1 MAPAILINYNGGMP
15 NDPLVSVRGER
26 ARVPL
31 PLRAAGRYLIT
42 GASLRGPGD
51 NATFLHA
58 ATVDY
63 RARPYLTLTG
73 PLWQR
78 LARRNGA
85 ITVPVLMLSWTAADA
100 ALAPLGWSLP
110 GPEPQLWHVL
120 TYEGLLLLAAFCW
133 SVVRARRGLR
143 DRKRN
148 AEYVD
153 PAART
158 LCKILK
164 RRYVK
169 REARRLISIPRG
181 WGQDEG
187 GTVRI
192 FFPDDT
198 VFTKAMRAQ
207 IVTNVGAKLGLP
219 NAREEW
225 AENNAWVEL
234 SPPPL
239 PSDDPVT
246 LESLAAALAECPED
260 EIVCGRLV
268 GNRVMR
274 ISLADDSPH
283 LAMSGTTGSGK
294 SVFIRWI
301 LRQRLM
307 RGEGVMI
314 LDPKRFSHMR
324 WANQFPRERLL
335 YAVTDEELHEAWLA
349 IGDEIA
355 RRIALPLDELEHQR
369 RVWIVAEE
377 INAQIKKLTR
387 YWKGVRQGIVRPARA
402 LLADCEKACGGS
414 KQEGLAM
421 ALDQDPDIMA
431 KLDPPATSPA
441 VVALQ
446 ESVFMGRELKMHMI
460 VAAQRLEAAVFGG
473 GGGAVRGSFG
483 GGRFMAKW
491 DKPLWKMLADGIP
504 YMAWPGGKR
513 GIWGVARQD
522 TFEIFRVPWL
532 DESAMSDV
540 LVSGQPVYGPVLGQ
554 QGDVPVLDMSVRTS
568 ITAGVSLAAAVG
580 QLPRRT
586 DGSERTLDSLQRA
599 STRPGFP
606 MSVGQEGKAKLY
618 DLAELEA
625 WSAR

>member
-1 MAPAILINYNGGMP
+1 MP

-26 ARVPL
+26 AAIPL
-31 PLRAAGRYLIT
+31 PLRAAGRYFLT

-85 ITVPVLMLSWTAADA
+85 ITVPVLMLSWTGVDT
-100 ALAPLGWSLP
+100 LAGAVGWDLP
-110 GPEPQLWHVL
+110 GPEPRLWHTL

-133 SVVRARRGLR
+133 AVARSRRGLR

-148 AEYVD
+148 AEFVD

-169 REARRLISIPRG
+169 RDARRMISIPRG

-198 VFTKAMRAQ
+198 VFTKAMRTQ
-207 IVTNVGAKLGLP
+207 IESNVGAKLGLP
-219 NAREEW
+219 NPRAEW

-246 LESLAAALAECPED
+246 LESMATALAECPED
-260 EIVCGRLV
+260 EIVCGRLA
-268 GNRVMR
+268 GNRIMR
-274 ISLADDSPH
+274 VSLADDSPH

-294 SVFIRWI
+294 SVFVRWI
-301 LRQRLM
+301 LRQRMML
-307 RGEGVMI
+307 GEGVII

-324 WANQFPRERLL
+324 WANRFPAERLL
-335 YAVTDEELHEAWLA
+335 YAVTDEELHDAWLA
-349 IGDEIA
+349 VGAEIA
-355 RRIALPLDELEHQR
+355 RRIALPLDKLEDQR

-387 YWKGVRQGIVRPARA
+387 HWKGVRQSIIRPARA

-414 KQEGLAM
+414 KQDGLAM
-421 ALDQDPDIMA
+421 AEEQDPDIMA
-431 KLDPPATSPA
+431 KLDPPVTSPA

-446 ESVFMGRELKMHMI
+446 ESVFMGRELRMHML
-460 VAAQRLEAAVFGG
+460 VAAQRLDAAVFGG

-504 YMAWPGGKR
+504 YQAWPGGKR

-532 DESAMSDV
+532 EELAMADV
-540 LVSGQPVYGPVLGQ
+540 LADGAPVYGPVLGQ
-554 QGDVPVLDMSVRTS
+554 QGDRPVVDSGQPREVVQ
-568 ITAGVSLAAAVG
+568 GVTLATAVG
-580 QLPRRT
+580 QLPRRA
-586 DGSERTLDSLQRA
+586 DGTERTLDSLRRA
-599 STRPGFP
+599 SGRTGFP
-606 MSVGQEGKAKLY
+606 VAIGQEGVAKLY
-618 DLAELEA
+618 DLAELEMWA
-625 WSAR
+625 AGR